1 MVAENPIVEPNMKW
15 IGRPLAEIWPFEI
28 FSKCEVGR
36 RSLHGRRSVGTPLNV
51 AREEY
56 IGCARAI
63 GFLRTV
69 FFLARPTGQGCKAI
83 YNPRSYTSRGELR
96 PMQRIVQI
104 TTLNWSINA
113 KSST

>member
-69 FFLARPTGQGCKAI
+69 FFFSHVQLGRGAKPYIIPDPILVGASSGPC
-83 YNPRSYTSRGELR
+83 NGSY
-96 PMQRIVQI
+96 
-104 TTLNWSINA
+104 
-113 KSST
+113 K